1 MLLRATLSSRLVGIL
16 LLVDFTERAAGWIPL
31 RTFANHRHSTK
42 SRTTNTFHLR
52 VARVD
57 LESLMEMDVVIYSEI
72 SDEEKTKRLGAIQED
87 GRITP
92 LSAWTEEPAFG
103 DSVEFVVA
111 EADLFP
117 GFQRDGRIT
126 VHAIVPE
133 YFVSYGSRQLFGGKG
148 PGNPHGEE
156 SELLYYV
163 DRRILQGVEVTV
175 KPELEI
181 IW

>member
-1 MLLRATLSSRLVGIL
+1 
-16 LLVDFTERAAGWIPL
+16 
-31 RTFANHRHSTK
+31 
-42 SRTTNTFHLR
+42 
-52 VARVD
+52 
-57 LESLMEMDVVIYSEI
+57 MEMDVVIYSEE
-72 SDEEKTKRLGAIQED
+72 SDQGKTKRLGAIQED

-103 DSVEFVVA
+103 DSVEFLVD

-117 GFQRDGRIT
+117 GFRRDGGQIT
-126 VHAIVPE
+126 VHSIVPE
-133 YFVSYGSRQLFGGKG
+133 HSLSYGSRQLFGGKG

-163 DRRILQGVEVTV
+163 DRNILDGVQITV

-181 IW
+181 TW